1 MLRGRDDLLGYHV
14 RVKKQTM
21 NKLFILTIFFFFS
34 CSDHFSREEN
44 ARPVTQLQAE
54 IVEKLSDRG
63 VFNAWGISKVGD
75 QFLIRSS
82 SGVIAVPC
90 EEKTLSRSVEN
101 EGKRVILYDFMQ
113 GKVMEYSAGQKGN
126 IQSHFLTLPEKE
138 QHLSAIKGENFIIS
152 TGIYEK
158 GRYLY
163 TPNEGEAKYFLSY
176 PESPDYPDM
185 TEKVK
190 SILYAS
196 CVLRIRP
203 DERSFVGA
211 DMYSGTIDFCRIE
224 NGGIELVK
232 RVCLH
237 APEVRVQGTAHPKV
251 RYTKKNLM
259 GFTDVAVSEDRV
271 YALHSGKSFREAGI
285 YFSAC
290 EELLIFDWDGN
301 LLERCHLPAPVTS
314 IDYSSSE
321 SCIYAVENGQDATI
335 IKIKLPD

>member
-1 MLRGRDDLLGYHV
+1 
-14 RVKKQTM
+14 M

-44 ARPVTQLQAE
+44 VRPVTQLQAE

-82 SGVIAVPC
+82 SGVVAVPC
-90 EEKTLSRSVEN
+90 ERKTLSRSAEN
-101 EGKRVILYDFMQ
+101 EGKGVILYDFMQ

-126 IQSHFLTLPEKE
+126 IQSHSLAIPEKE

-152 TGIYEK
+152 TGIYEI

-163 TPNEGEAKYFLSY
+163 TPDAGEAKYFLSY

-224 NGGIELVK
+224 NGKIELVK

-251 RYTKKNLM
+251 RYTKTNLM

-271 YALHSGKSFREAGI
+271 YALHSGKSFREAGN

-301 LLERCHLPAPVTS
+301 LLERCHLPAPVTT

-321 SCIYAVENGQDATI
+321 NCIYAVENGRDVSLLRINLSGKDQVVGVGFTGY
-335 IKIKLPD
+335 L